1 MARNPIYQ
9 LTFSTLDQSG
19 ETGTHM
25 LQTADLIAVN
35 PVPAAVT
42 AYLAALDGITNGLA
56 TRWASQGIKRLS
68 NAEYAESG
76 NREDK
81 FLVTYSD
88 NTTLA
93 VYQLELPC
101 RDNDIP
107 LIAGTDRIDLDQL
120 EAAAYKTAFEAL
132 ARSPDGNAVTLLAIE
147 LVGRNV

>member
-19 ETGTHM
+19 EIGTHM
-25 LQTADLIAVN
+25 LQTADLLAVN

-42 AYLAALDGITNGLA
+42 AYLTALEGITNGLNV
-56 TRWASQGIKRLS
+56 RWASQGIRRLS
-68 NAEYAESG
+68 NAEYASDG

-81 FLVTYSD
+81 FLITYSD

-93 VYQLELPC
+93 VYQTEIPC

-107 LIAGTDRIDLDQL
+107 LLAGTDRLDLDQL
-120 EAAAYKTAFEAL
+120 EVAAYKTAFEAL
-132 ARSPDGNAVTLLAIE
+132 ARSPDGNAVTLLAIQ